1 MIERACLI
9 IAALSVLAVVIAS
22 SCGDSRSA
30 YEDDPEWKLMRR
42 IELAVHEATQR
53 LENFSDEEIGDE
65 NSAHWKSF
73 SDSASGMT
81 FRYHPIWYLRRL
93 KNNTSCSLRLVPDMG
108 SYAAEDIEGRGIW
121 IHWGTLGAITKEE
134 FLAEKVEQYENAPHQ
149 SVEIDGR
156 EFVRLDYIPQ
166 YYGPRITIYYRFEG
180 ERFFSASTE
189 TFAPDDP
196 KLASFRKLFE
206 GTLRSV
212 EFTSGTPRNSEIIQ

>member
-1 MIERACLI
+1 M
-9 IAALSVLAVVIAS
+9 LSTA
-22 SCGDSRSA
+22 CGDSASSRA
-30 YEDDPEWKLMRR
+30 ADRELKLMRK
-42 IELAVHEATQR
+42 IELAVHEATQK
-53 LENFSDEEIGDE
+53 LENLPPEEIGDE

-73 SDSASGMT
+73 SDSTSGIT

-121 IHWGTLGAITKEE
+121 IHWGTLGAITNEE

-149 SVEIDGR
+149 SAEIDGR
-156 EFVRLDYIPQ
+156 EFVRLDYVPQ

-180 ERFFSASTE
+180 ERFFSVATE
-189 TFAPDDP
+189 PFPPDDP
-196 KLASFRKLFE
+196 KLSSLRKIFE

-212 EFTSGTPRNSEIIQ
+212 EFTSGTLHNSEIIQ